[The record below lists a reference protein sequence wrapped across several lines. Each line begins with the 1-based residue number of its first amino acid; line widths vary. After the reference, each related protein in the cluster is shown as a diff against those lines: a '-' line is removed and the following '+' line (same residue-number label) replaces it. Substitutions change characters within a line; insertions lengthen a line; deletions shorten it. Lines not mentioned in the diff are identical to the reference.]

1 MSRVGQSVHRTFQ
14 SLSER
19 NFRLYFT
26 GQLISASGTWMNLTA
41 SAWLVLHLSNSGI
54 ALGLNTTLLFVPV
67 LLFGAFGG
75 VLADR
80 FDKRRI
86 LLWTQAGFVVISLT
100 MWTLVGTGVVQLW
113 MVYLLSFVFGM
124 VTAVDNPTR
133 QSFYADLVGVEH
145 VTNAVSLNS
154 AAFTG
159 ARIVGP
165 AVAAF
170 LIATAGKNDVT
181 GGIARCFLVDGVSY
195 LAVITALLRMRVADM
210 HPQQR
215 STRVRGHLKA
225 GLKYVWRTD
234 ELRRPLL
241 IMTVVFAMSFNFA
254 VLFPLLAK
262 RTFGGSV
269 VTFGVFSALA
279 GLGSFLGAIV
289 LANRA
294 AHPTMKRLGVFSV
307 ACGATLVVVGLAPTL
322 HLEYL
327 AMVPLGFAVMAFMIT
342 ANTILQ
348 VNARPQLRGRVM
360 ALYGVVFLGSTPIG
374 APIAGWIGQHWSAR
388 GGLIVGGAFALAM
401 GLVTLWWRRRD
412 PAPASEEPDA
422 VEVETALLPS
432 TA

>member
-1 MSRVGQSVHRTFQ
+1 MSRARDSFHRTFQ

-26 GQLISASGTWMNLTA
+26 GQLISASGTWMNATA
-41 SAWLVLHLSNSGI
+41 TAWLVLHLSDSGI
-54 ALGLNTTLLFVPV
+54 ALGLNITLLFLPV

-86 LLWTQAGFVVISLT
+86 LIWTQMAFVMISLT
-100 MWTLVGTGVVQLW
+100 LWTLVGTGLVRLW
-113 MVYLLSFVFGM
+113 MVYVLSLVYGM

-165 AVAAF
+165 ALAGL
-170 LIATAGKNDVT
+170 LIATAGRAVT
-181 GGIARCFLVDGVSY
+181 VGIARCFLFDGLSY
-195 LAVITALLRMRVADM
+195 LAVIAALLRMNVGDM

-215 STRVRGHLKA
+215 TTRTRGHLKA
-225 GLKYVWRTD
+225 GLHYVWRTD

-262 RTFGGSV
+262 RTFGGTA
-269 VTFGVFSALA
+269 VTFGALSALA
-279 GLGSFLGAIV
+279 GVGSFLGAIV

-294 AHPTMKRLGVFSV
+294 ARPTMKRLGMFSL
-307 ACGATLVVVGLAPTL
+307 ATGIALVVVGLAPTL
-322 HLEYL
+322 QLEFL

-348 VNARPQLRGRVM
+348 INARPQLRGRVM

-374 APIAGWIGQHWSAR
+374 APIAGWIGQHWGPR

-401 GLVTLWWRRRD
+401 GLVTLRWRRGKSELAAAESV
-412 PAPASEEPDA
+412 PEVPEQLSMAASA
-422 VEVETALLPS
+422 
-432 TA
+432 

>member
-1 MSRVGQSVHRTFQ
+1 MSRVGVSVQRTFQ

-19 NFRLYFT
+19 NFRLYFI
-26 GQLISASGTWMNLTA
+26 GQLISASGTWMNATA
-41 SAWLVLHLSNSGI
+41 TAWLVLHLSNSGI
-54 ALGLNTTLLFVPV
+54 ALGLNVTLLFLPV

-86 LLWTQAGFVVISLT
+86 LIWTQAAFVVISLT
-100 MWTLVGTGVVQLW
+100 LWTLVGTGLVQLW
-113 MVYLLSFVFGM
+113 MVYVLSLVYGM
-124 VTAVDNPTR
+124 VTALDNPTR

-165 AVAAF
+165 ALAGL
-170 LIATAGKNDVT
+170 LIATAGKDVT
-181 GGIARCFLVDGVSY
+181 AGIARCFLVDGVSY
-195 LAVITALLRMRVADM
+195 LAVITALLLMRVTDLHA
-210 HPQQR
+210 QQR
-215 STRVRGHLKA
+215 STRERGHLKA
-225 GLKYVWRTD
+225 GLQYVWRTD

-241 IMTVVFAMSFNFA
+241 VMTVVFAMSFNFA

-262 RTFGGSV
+262 RTFGGTA
-269 VTFGVFSALA
+269 VTFGVLSALA
-279 GLGSFLGAIV
+279 GFGSFLGAIV

-294 AHPTMKRLGVFSV
+294 ARPTMKRLGVFSV
-307 ACGATLVVVGLAPTL
+307 ASGVALVVVGLAPTL
-322 HLEYL
+322 HLEFL
-327 AMVPLGFAVMAFMIT
+327 AMPPLGFAVMAFMIT

-374 APIAGWIGQHWSAR
+374 APIAGWIGQHWGPR

-401 GLVTLWWRRRD
+401 GLVTLRWRRGESAK
-412 PAPASEEPDA
+412 APEESVSAVPGALPVSASA
-422 VEVETALLPS
+422 
-432 TA
+432 

>member
-1 MSRVGQSVHRTFQ
+1 VGVSVQRTFQ

-19 NFRLYFT
+19 NFRLYFI
-26 GQLISASGTWMNLTA
+26 GQLISASGTWMNATA
-41 SAWLVLHLSNSGI
+41 TAWLVLHLSNSGI
-54 ALGLNTTLLFVPV
+54 ALGLNVTLLFLPV

-86 LLWTQAGFVVISLT
+86 LIWTQAAFVVISLT
-100 MWTLVGTGVVQLW
+100 LWTLVGTGLVQLW
-113 MVYLLSFVFGM
+113 MVYVLSLVYGM
-124 VTAVDNPTR
+124 VTALDNPTR

-165 AVAAF
+165 ALAGL
-170 LIATAGKNDVT
+170 LIATAGKDVT
-181 GGIARCFLVDGVSY
+181 AGIARCFLVDGVSY
-195 LAVITALLRMRVADM
+195 LAVITALLLMRVTDLHA
-210 HPQQR
+210 QQR
-215 STRVRGHLKA
+215 STRERGHLKA
-225 GLKYVWRTD
+225 GLQYVWRTD

-241 IMTVVFAMSFNFA
+241 VMTVVFAMSFNFA

-262 RTFGGSV
+262 RTFGGTA
-269 VTFGVFSALA
+269 VTFGVLSALA
-279 GLGSFLGAIV
+279 GFGSFLGAIV

-294 AHPTMKRLGVFSV
+294 ARPTMKRLGVFSV
-307 ACGATLVVVGLAPTL
+307 ASGVALVVVGLAPTL
-322 HLEYL
+322 HLEFL
-327 AMVPLGFAVMAFMIT
+327 AMPPLGFAVMAFMIT

-374 APIAGWIGQHWSAR
+374 APIAGWIGQHWGPR

-401 GLVTLWWRRRD
+401 GLVTLRWRRGESAK
-412 PAPASEEPDA
+412 APEESVSAVPEALPVSASA
-422 VEVETALLPS
+422 
-432 TA
+432 